1 MAQPTQAEQKRQRRF
16 WLTVSE
22 VVGVLALVIAGANF
36 WESHHDHVAAEHHE
50 AAQAQ
55 AQAAFVMTGAADAAG
70 EKIMIDPLKS
80 AQAIQSQR
88 YVFPSAILAHEMEV
102 SAAQPQI
109 DAAWIEAG
117 LRKALAAAHI
127 KTAGEARLPVGVIT
141 TYVEDGD
148 TRTDSSIYLVG
159 YAYHPKFLSGMKIT
173 LQGLSLGKRSVK
185 DDLLAEVNRRWRA
198 PATAPSAP

>member
-1 MAQPTQAEQKRQRRF
+1 MTSQAEQKRQRRF

-22 VVGVLALVIAGANF
+22 VVGVLALGIAALNF
-36 WESHHDHVAAEHHE
+36 WESHHEHVAAEHHE
-50 AAQAQ
+50 AMQAQ
-55 AQAAFVMTGAADAAG
+55 AEAAFVMTGAADSAG

-88 YVFPSAILAHEMEV
+88 YVFPTAVLDHEMEV
-102 SAAQPQI
+102 SAARPQI

-117 LRKALAAAHI
+117 LRKSLDAAHV

-159 YAYHPKFLSGMKIT
+159 YAYRPKFLTGMKIS
-173 LQGLSLGKRSVK
+173 LQGLSLGRRAVK
-185 DDLLAEVNRRWRA
+185 GDLAAEVNRRWTSA
-198 PATAPSAP
+198 HPA

>member
-1 MAQPTQAEQKRQRRF
+1 MAQSTQAEQKRQRRF

-22 VVGVLALVIAGANF
+22 VVGVLALGVAGLNF
-36 WESHHDHVAAEHHE
+36 WESHHEHVAAEHHE

-55 AQAAFVMTGAADAAG
+55 AQAAFVMTGVADAAG

-88 YVFPSAILAHEMEV
+88 YVFPAAILNHEMEV

-109 DAAWIEAG
+109 DAAWIAAG
-117 LRKALAAAHI
+117 LRKSLDAAHV
-127 KTAGEARLPVGVIT
+127 KDAGEARLPVGVIT

-159 YAYHPKFLSGMKIT
+159 YAYHPKFLAGMKIT
-173 LQGLSLGKRSVK
+173 LQGLSLDRRGVK
-185 DDLLAEVNRRWRA
+185 GDLRAEVNDRWRSLTT
-198 PATAPSAP
+198 PASAR

>member
-1 MAQPTQAEQKRQRRF
+1 MAQSTQAEQKRQRRF

-36 WESHHDHVAAEHHE
+36 WVSHQDHVVAEHHE

-55 AQAAFVMTGAADAAG
+55 AQAAFIMKGNADAAG
-70 EKIMIDPLKS
+70 GRIMIDPLKS

-88 YVFPSAILAHEMEV
+88 YVFPTPILNHEMEV

-117 LRKALAAAHI
+117 LRKSLDAANVKA
-127 KTAGEARLPVGVIT
+127 AGEARLPVGVIT

-148 TRTDSSIYLVG
+148 TRTDSSIYQVG
-159 YAYHPKFLSGMKIT
+159 YAYHPKFLAGMKIT
-173 LQGLSLGKRSVK
+173 LQGLSLGKRGVK
-185 DDLLAEVNRRWRA
+185 GDLQAEVNRRWTSA
-198 PATAPSAP
+198 HPA